1 MKSLLVGCLS
11 LLALSCDDTQ
21 YVSPDTVALIVTN
34 DTTGVERVNRCH
46 FIPVLL
52 GSQVKSRYLVEDD
65 LRVTIT
71 LTRDELD
78 LLFDE
83 AGTPVA
89 SVTLPSQQFGDEAQ
103 EVVAAPPDGFT
114 VRLASPCTP
123 PEF

>member
-1 MKSLLVGCLS
+1 MKRIIFASSLLLT
-11 LLALSCDDTQ
+11 LACDDTQ
-21 YVSPDTVALIVTN
+21 YVNPDTVALIVTN

-46 FIPVLL
+46 YIPVLL

-78 LLFDE
+78 LLFEDGG
-83 AGTPVA
+83 ARVA
-89 SVTLPSQQFGDEAQ
+89 SVTVPSPQFADEAR
-103 EVVAAPPDGFT
+103 EVVASPTDGFT
-114 VRLASPCTP
+114 VQLASPCTP